1 MLNPVL
7 LLEQLRFYPKVLYI
21 FTVLMLVNKNFGLSN
36 SVIKRSLA
44 FEDFITGKQ
53 LSETPFKKLNIG
65 KNVCALFCA
74 RHPQCLS
81 FSFCGDLICFLHS
94 IDIYSIDSVLTNS
107 QHGCIYQGMRR
118 DVEPDCTSGVDP
130 DICGVEGKRQ
140 DGEWSQWKHSV
151 QVDSPLE
158 WKKSR
163 ARDCHPPSHGG
174 AHTCTT
180 REEEVL
186 EWVQFVHQKLNW
198 LKAKSYC
205 QTLGGHLF
213 HSLNGTLE
221 QLSCFWDK
229 VNQKA
234 FWVGVR
240 KISESQWV
248 DTNDEVIPN
257 ERLLWSNDQP
267 DNRGGI
273 EQYVG
278 ANLLG
283 LHDYSFYSKLDVF
296 VCEIVWFDLR

>member
-1 MLNPVL
+1 MLNPVWWL
-7 LLEQLRFYPKVLYI
+7 KKLQLYPKVLYL
-21 FTVLMLVNKNFGLSN
+21 FPFLMLINESLTNLA
-36 SVIKRSLA
+36 IKKSIA
-44 FEDFITGKQ
+44 FEDFIKGKQ
-53 LSETPFKKLNIG
+53 LIEKPLKQRKIG
-65 KNVCALFCA
+65 KNFCALLCLHHA
-74 RHPQCLS
+74 QCLS
-81 FSFCGDLICFLHS
+81 FRYCTNLYCFLHS

-130 DICGVEGKRQ
+130 EICAVDGKKQ
-140 DGEWSQWKHSV
+140 DGEWSQWVHSV
-151 QVDSPLE
+151 QVDTPLE

-163 ARDCHPPSHGG
+163 VRDCHPPSHGG

-186 EWVQFVHQKLNW
+186 EWVEFVHQKVNW
-198 LKAKSYC
+198 ITAKRYC
-205 QTLGGHLF
+205 QALGGHLF

-221 QLSCFWDK
+221 QLSFFWEK

-240 KISESQWV
+240 KKGEWV
-248 DTNDEVIPN
+248 DMNDEVIPN
-257 ERLLWSNDQP
+257 ERLLWSDDQP

-278 ANLLG
+278 ANSLG
-283 LHDYSFYSKLDVF
+283 LHDFSFYQQLSVF
-296 VCEIVWFDLR
+296 VCEIVWLDLR